1 MEQETP
7 KRRPTADGISSQKE
21 RIEARLGT
29 EISMAQK
36 LVFVGSAIR
45 PFETQRVNQLRATAR
60 RVIGQLTRL
69 CSYLRDPKWV
79 FVPVSKLP
87 RRNYSMK
94 ELMLRLYREDAGQV
108 QPKQRKLAMM
118 DDDQKDAGPRRQEG
132 TVREHERLA
141 LLI

>member
-1 MEQETP
+1 
-7 KRRPTADGISSQKE
+7 
-21 RIEARLGT
+21 
-29 EISMAQK
+29 
-36 LVFVGSAIR
+36 
-45 PFETQRVNQLRATAR
+45 
-60 RVIGQLTRL
+60 
-69 CSYLRDPKWV
+69 V

>member
-1 MEQETP
+1 
-7 KRRPTADGISSQKE
+7 
-21 RIEARLGT
+21 
-29 EISMAQK
+29 
-36 LVFVGSAIR
+36 
-45 PFETQRVNQLRATAR
+45 
-60 RVIGQLTRL
+60 
-69 CSYLRDPKWV
+69 
-79 FVPVSKLP
+79 
-87 RRNYSMK
+87 MK